1 MENWQRTVGCGELR
15 SSHQGQKVVLNGWV
29 HRHRNHGGLLF
40 ISLRDRSGIV
50 QVVFDAE
57 VSQEAFQLA
66 ETLRGE
72 YVVAV
77 EGTVRLRPEG
87 MINPAMATG
96 EVEVVGEGLLILN
109 PAKTPP
115 IYIDERADDVDETL
129 RLKYRYLD
137 LRRAEMQ
144 KNLMLRHRVAKAGRD
159 FLDAQGFLEIE
170 TPILTKSTPEGA
182 RDFLVPSRV
191 NPGEFY
197 ALPQSPQLFKQLLMV
212 AGMERYFQIAKC
224 FRDEDLRADRQ
235 PEFTQIDL
243 EMSFIDRET
252 ILSLMEEMIAHIFRE
267 VQGIE
272 LSRPFRRM
280 DYDEAMARYGSDKP
294 DLRFGMELQDITVL
308 VKDAGFQVFRN
319 VAATGGV
326 VKAIVA
332 TGCGNYTR
340 KQLDELTPLA
350 AGYGAKG
357 VAYFA
362 LSAEGIK
369 SSIAKFFSAEELER
383 ILNAVG
389 AKTGDLVIM
398 VADKPEVVN
407 AALGGLRLE
416 FGRRLGL
423 TDNDKLEFL
432 WVINFPLLEFD
443 PTENRFVAVHHPFTS
458 PRPEDLSLLDSD
470 PAKARANSYDL
481 VLNGVELG
489 GGSIRIHRR
498 DVQEKLFSVIGLSQ
512 EEAYEK
518 FGYLLEAFEYGTP
531 PHGGIAFGLD
541 RLVMLMAKVS
551 SIRDVIAFP
560 KTTSATCLMTN
571 APSPVKPEQL
581 KELYIETSLPRR
593 AAE

>member
-1 MENWQRTVGCGELR
+1 MENWQRTVGCGEFR

-144 KNLMLRHRVAKAGRD
+144 KNLMLRHRVAKAARD

-294 DLRFGMELQDITVL
+294 DLRFGMELQDITDL

>member
-1 MENWQRTVGCGELR
+1 M
-15 SSHQGQKVVLNGWV
+15 
-29 HRHRNHGGLLF
+29 
-40 ISLRDRSGIV
+40 
-50 QVVFDAE
+50 
-57 VSQEAFQLA
+57 
-66 ETLRGE
+66 
-72 YVVAV
+72 
-77 EGTVRLRPEG
+77 
-87 MINPAMATG
+87 
-96 EVEVVGEGLLILN
+96 
-109 PAKTPP
+109 
-115 IYIDERADDVDETL
+115 
-129 RLKYRYLD
+129 
-137 LRRAEMQ
+137 
-144 KNLMLRHRVAKAGRD
+144 
-159 FLDAQGFLEIE
+159 
-170 TPILTKSTPEGA
+170 TKSTPEGA

-294 DLRFGMELQDITVL
+294 DLRFGMELQDITDL

>member
-144 KNLMLRHRVAKAGRD
+144 KNLMLRHRVAKAARD

-212 AGMERYFQIAKC
+212 AGMDRYFQIAKC

-294 DLRFGMELQDITVL
+294 DLRFGMELQDITDL

-319 VAATGGV
+319 EAATGGV

-369 SSIAKFFSAEELER
+369 SSISKFFSAEELER

>member
-144 KNLMLRHRVAKAGRD
+144 KNLMLRHRVAKAARD

-294 DLRFGMELQDITVL
+294 DLRFGMELQDITDL

>member
-144 KNLMLRHRVAKAGRD
+144 KNLMLRHRVAKAARD